1 MATDHDFNST
11 VLFTGGVIITVSAV
25 ISVLGSDDLAEVLA
39 ATLKGTTGMALLAQS
54 YGHGIAMGATVFLA
68 FTGFL
73 ATWLLSSVVARLG
86 PVDWS
91 RLGGIAR
98 QAPRIH
104 AGFLLLMGALIGM
117 PPWISFMLI
126 DGAME
131 SASSFSPWMCLVLA
145 SFWAVVAFRL
155 GRLTMEC
162 CWGPPRGPVA
172 DGPMPDLLDREW
184 IPVLAVALLLGVTGL
199 AQLLGI
205 GSHPHGDGLASERRE
220 AYPMAITRLE
230 SGG

>member
-1 MATDHDFNST
+1 
-11 VLFTGGVIITVSAV
+11 
-25 ISVLGSDDLAEVLA
+25 
-39 ATLKGTTGMALLAQS
+39 MALLAQS

-73 ATWLLSSVVARLG
+73 ATWLLSSVVSRLG

-145 SFWAVVAFRL
+145 GFWAVVAFRL

-162 CWGPPRGPVA
+162 CWGPPHGPVA

-184 IPVLAVALLLGVTGL
+184 IPVLVVTLLLGVTGL

-205 GSHPHGDGLASERRE
+205 GCHPHGDGLASEWRE